1 MDRKIFIL
9 ILLFILTLGFIGCN
23 DEKCD
28 GSHRD
33 AEWIVIKEATCNE
46 QGAKNLVCKKC
57 DEIVT
62 TAIIDYANHT
72 EGTWETLTESSCYQK
87 GTKILK
93 CSICDI
99 TLETSEAELASHTV
113 VVDEALEPTCEKSG
127 LSEGSHCSV
136 CKEVITPQKVIKAIG
151 HEYELNESK
160 STGANLY
167 YECTK
172 CKDYYEEENP
182 NNTCKN
188 HTESD
193 WETVSRPT
201 CTEQGLKQK
210 VCTNCGLILKKENIP
225 ADDHVPGEW
234 VIDEESTCIKT
245 GHKHKVCEICFEEVE
260 QQTIALSDHKAEVI
274 PAVLAKCTETG
285 LTEGSKCSVCNH
297 IIKAQ
302 EVTPETGHSYKLTF
316 TKPSTKEEEGY
327 LEYTCE
333 SCNDSYQK
341 VIPVIGNYD
350 PNTPTS
356 IFLSDN
362 NTFVENDNGG
372 VLVENNTITIS
383 MAGEYDLSGKLT
395 DGNII
400 ISLEETDQATINLK
414 GVEISSSSTNP
425 IFVESGDKVDIS
437 ANRNTVN
444 YISDNRKIE
453 EGIDSV
459 GAAIYSKIDLDIKG
473 NGELYIKSSYNNGL
487 ATTKDLEIKNLK
499 LEVNAPNNAIKGNDS
514 ITIESGTIKS
524 ISSSNDALATEN
536 SDISDKGN
544 QRGIITI
551 NGGTLDLFAACDA
564 IDASYNVIINGG
576 TINAYTE
583 KYSEYS
589 GEVSVT
595 NSTKMY
601 IRVSSRSGISNAGY
615 TYAMKFIKEDNS
627 YEWKTGV
634 KLGNQ
639 RSVYYELDVPSDAK
653 YLKVYCYSANQT
665 VGDETNYVYSSDQ
678 LAVPTAYDEFYITS
692 VNKTSK
698 LFVYQ
703 WNNYSQSQMGGGFP
717 GGPGGMG
724 PGMEGNNDKAAY
736 SCKGIKADNE
746 IIINDGV
753 IYVES
758 HDDAI
763 HTNSDVLL
771 DTGKYGAANITINGG
786 NITLYSDDD
795 ALHADGT
802 LTVNNGNV
810 VITNSYEGVEG
821 TNIYFKGGMVQIKA
835 MDDGINA
842 KTSLNFNGGNVYLDS
857 GGDGIDSNATAVMT
871 GGVVL
876 AQGPSNGG
884 NGVIDFDRSFSFS
897 GGLLLAI
904 GCNGMNQKPS
914 ASSGNTSTSKTI
926 STNTS
931 SYVNVVVNGEIV
943 ASIKVTKNSQNYCV
957 LAYNNTTYPSAST
970 TVTTS
975 ISQTLTNNLYYI
987 K

>member
-1 MDRKIFIL
+1 MNIKRFTLLLLIFMLSITL
-9 ILLFILTLGFIGCN
+9 MGCSNNPKKCKDGKHNTEWVVTIEPTCTTLGLK
-23 DEKCD
+23 ELKCKNCKEVLTSAKLD
-28 GSHRD
+28 YVDHNVVVD
-33 AEWIVIKEATCNE
+33 AKKEATCE
-46 QGAKNLVCKKC
+46 EAG
-57 DEIVT
+57 
-62 TAIIDYANHT
+62 
-72 EGTWETLTESSCYQK
+72 LT
-87 GTKILK
+87 
-93 CSICDI
+93 
-99 TLETSEAELASHTV
+99 
-113 VVDEALEPTCEKSG
+113 
-127 LSEGSHCSV
+127 EGSHCSV
-136 CKEVITPQKVIKAIG
+136 CNTVITKQEEISPIG
-151 HEYELNESK
+151 HNYVIDS
-160 STGANLY
+160 NLSSSSLIV
-167 YECTK
+167 YECENCGDT
-172 CKDYYEEENP
+172 YEKE
-182 NNTCKN
+182 TDGSCTN
-188 HTESD
+188 HTSSD
-193 WETVSRPT
+193 WIIIEEAT
-201 CTEQGLKQK
+201 CEKTGSKHK
-210 VCTNCGLILKKENIP
+210 VCTNCGMELQ
-225 ADDHVPGEW
+225 V
-234 VIDEESTCIKT
+234 
-245 GHKHKVCEICFEEVE
+245 
-260 QQTIALSDHKAEVI
+260 QTIAMTKHNEVSLEGKE
-274 PAVLAKCTETG
+274 ATCTESG
-285 LTEGSKCSVCNH
+285 LTDGSKC
-297 IIKAQ
+297 
-302 EVTPETGHSYKLTF
+302 ETCGKVISEQQVIDALGHSYTITDTLAPTAN
-316 TKPSTKEEEGY
+316 TKGY
-327 LEYTCE
+327 IEYTC
-333 SCNDSYQK
+333 SICKDSYKKEITDLGSYDATQPT
-341 VIPVIGNYD
+341 VIL
-350 PNTPTS
+350 
-356 IFLSDN
+356 LSDKGI
-362 NTFVENDNGG
+362 TVSNDNGG
-372 VLVENNTITIS
+372 VLINNNDVTINL
-383 MAGEYDLSGKLT
+383 AGEYDLVGTITEGSVT
-395 DGNII
+395 V
-400 ISLEETDQATINLK
+400 SLQETDKAIINLRGVNITSSLK
-414 GVEISSSSTNP
+414 DPIFIETGDKVEISAKSDT
-425 IFVESGDKVDIS
+425 K
-437 ANRNTVN
+437 N
-444 YISDNRKIE
+444 YIYDKRTISDTA
-453 EGIDSV
+453 V
-459 GAAIYSKIDLDIKG
+459 GAAIYSKVDLEIKG
-473 NGELYIKSSYNNGL
+473 KGELNIESTYNNGIGS
-487 ATTKDLEIKNLK
+487 TKDLEIKNLT
-499 LEVNAPNNAIKGNDS
+499 LNVNVPNNALKGNDS
-514 ITIESGTIKS
+514 LTIESGVIKA
-524 ISSSNDALATEN
+524 ISSSGDALKTEN